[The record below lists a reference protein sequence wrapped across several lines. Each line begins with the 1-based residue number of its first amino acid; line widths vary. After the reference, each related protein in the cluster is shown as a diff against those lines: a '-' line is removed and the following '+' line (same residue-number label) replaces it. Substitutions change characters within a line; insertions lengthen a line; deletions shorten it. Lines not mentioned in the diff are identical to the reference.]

1 MIHESH
7 LKDDLEM
14 SLVEQWTRSNTLTL
28 ILRNINSIIMFALV
42 LSLVLSHLRV
52 LNIKFNME
60 VSLNLSH

>member
-7 LKDDLEM
+7 LKDDLEL